1 MPGRGV
7 ADVRVGVV
15 SRSLGSACAR
25 MPPRPRG
32 ETLRTMTE
40 TAREARRPVPMP
52 RVAETRLDRARDAR
66 KRRRRGVE
74 IESTT
79 GAPTDAKRSW
89 QPVTVDALRDSWSAA
104 LDAAAAALQSAEPY
118 LAPGELHERSKS
130 LVSERES
137 AARLLQ
143 ALAHD
148 QHGSGQYVHLRL
160 PPWTARRLLGL
171 PSSIEACVFNLDG
184 VLLGSASLHAAAW
197 RQTFDELI
205 SRRVERTGAHLPPF
219 NPRTDYPAHMHGRPR
234 VEGVRNFLASRGIR
248 LPEGEPDDPPGL
260 ETVQGLANRKNQ
272 ALRRLIEERGI
283 TAFEGSRRY
292 LELVRDAGI
301 RRGVVSASANTD
313 AILARAGLAG
323 LVDSTIDGAAIVAEH
338 LRPRPAADILLAAC
352 RRLGVAP
359 EHAAVFETSPAGV
372 RAARAGEFNL
382 VVGVDRAGQ
391 ADALRGDGA
400 DIVVSGLAE
409 LLDRAVA

>member
-1 MPGRGV
+1 
-7 ADVRVGVV
+7 
-15 SRSLGSACAR
+15 
-25 MPPRPRG
+25 
-32 ETLRTMTE
+32 MTE
-40 TAREARRPVPMP
+40 TVREARRPVPMP
-52 RVAETRLDRARDAR
+52 RAAETRLDRARDTR

-74 IESTT
+74 TASTS
-79 GAPTDAKRSW
+79 GAPTDAARSW
-89 QPVTVDALRDSWSAA
+89 QPPVTVDALRDSWSAA

-130 LVSERES
+130 LASERES
-137 AARLLQ
+137 AARLLR

-148 QHGSGQYVHLRL
+148 QLGSSEYVHLRL
-160 PPWTARRLLGL
+160 PPWKARRLLGL
-171 PSSIEACVFNLDG
+171 PSGVEACVFNLDG

-234 VEGVRNFLASRGIR
+234 VEGVRTFLASRGIR
-248 LPEGEPDDPPGL
+248 LPEGEPDDAPGA
-260 ETVQGLANRKNQ
+260 ETVQGLASRKNQ
-272 ALRRLIEERGI
+272 ALLRLIEERGI

-323 LVDSTIDGAAIVAEH
+323 LVDSTIDGTAIVAEH

-372 RAARAGEFNL
+372 GAARAGGFAL

-409 LLDRAVA
+409 LLDRAAA